1 MAGDGVVLG
10 LGMTFLAIRTW
21 LKFRSHSKA
30 LKEVGETAVFG
41 VSDLRTFLDCTEN
54 EVMVRTEVLEKGNL
68 DFPNLPESEVF
79 SSRKQVRMGCGQWQ
93 GVKPQEPPQKRD
105 RLVIVRG
112 TMQTRAALESQDSSC
127 NVDTLSPKNAEDK
140 AVYVERT
147 QTYVYTEVSNLVGLV
162 TRKDLIKVTKQMVPF
177 VLVESEAHRHPHRQ
191 GEAVFVHVNMDGSQ
205 HSLPLVTVFYQ
216 LHPVPASSY
225 TFLQAMFGRRYPVC
239 NCLLTIAYTILCTL
253 LFSVPFQVIQHLMT
267 IPVSLQVGLLDEE
280 KILPLGREITAV
292 GVVNTSSDGSP
303 VIKSCNHLPVFLT
316 QYTRDQLLAELS
328 NGTKVLF
335 WMGIAFST
343 VAAGVLCYSIVK
355 NWAKWKQRQQ
365 RQQQRPQQDDEAR
378 HTMPTEEEPENSGDI
393 PDEDLCVVCLLRRRQ
408 AAFIQCG
415 HRVCCVP
422 CAQRVEQG
430 SNPLC
435 PVCRQIVTSIV
446 RVFDS

>member
-1 MAGDGVVLG
+1 M
-10 LGMTFLAIRTW
+10 
-21 LKFRSHSKA
+21 
-30 LKEVGETAVFG
+30 
-41 VSDLRTFLDCTEN
+41 
-54 EVMVRTEVLEKGNL
+54 
-68 DFPNLPESEVF
+68 
-79 SSRKQVRMGCGQWQ
+79 
-93 GVKPQEPPQKRD
+93 
-105 RLVIVRG
+105 
-112 TMQTRAALESQDSSC
+112 
-127 NVDTLSPKNAEDK
+127 
-140 AVYVERT
+140 
-147 QTYVYTEVSNLVGLV
+147 
-162 TRKDLIKVTKQMVPF
+162 
-177 VLVESEAHRHPHRQ
+177 LVESEAHRHPHRQ

-225 TFLQAMFGRRYPVC
+225 TFLQAMFGRRYP
-239 NCLLTIAYTILCTL
+239 
-253 LFSVPFQVIQHLMT
+253 
-267 IPVSLQVGLLDEE
+267 VGLLDEE

-378 HTMPTEEEPENSGDI
+378 HTMSTEEEPENSGDI

>member
-1 MAGDGVVLG
+1 MAAHDYELCMVFARMAMAGDGVVLG

-41 VSDLRTFLDCTEN
+41 VSDLRTFLDCKEN
-54 EVMVRTEVLEKGNL
+54 EVMVRTEVLEK
-68 DFPNLPESEVF
+68 
-79 SSRKQVRMGCGQWQ
+79 
-93 GVKPQEPPQKRD
+93 PQEPPQKRD
-105 RLVIVRG
+105 QLVIVRG

-147 QTYVYTEVSNLVGLV
+147 QTYVYTEMSNLVGLV

-177 VLVESEAHRHPHRQ
+177 VLVESEAHRHPRRQ

-225 TFLQAMFGRRYPVC
+225 TFLQAMFGRRYPV
-239 NCLLTIAYTILCTL
+239 
-253 LFSVPFQVIQHLMT
+253 
-267 IPVSLQVGLLDEE
+267 GLLDEE

-292 GVVNTSSDGSP
+292 GVVNISSDGSP

-378 HTMPTEEEPENSGDI
+378 HTMSTEEEPENSGDI

>member
-1 MAGDGVVLG
+1 MAAHDYELCMVFARMAMAGDGVVLG

-54 EVMVRTEVLEKGNL
+54 EVMVRTEVLEKG
-68 DFPNLPESEVF
+68 V
-79 SSRKQVRMGCGQWQ
+79 Q
-93 GVKPQEPPQKRD
+93 PQEPPQKRD
-105 RLVIVRG
+105 QLVIVRG

-147 QTYVYTEVSNLVGLV
+147 QTYVYTEMSNLVGLV

-225 TFLQAMFGRRYPVC
+225 TFLQAMFGRRYPV
-239 NCLLTIAYTILCTL
+239 
-253 LFSVPFQVIQHLMT
+253 
-267 IPVSLQVGLLDEE
+267 GLLDEE

-292 GVVNTSSDGSP
+292 GVVNMSSDGSP

-378 HTMPTEEEPENSGDI
+378 HTMSTEEEPENSGDI

>member
-1 MAGDGVVLG
+1 MAAHDYELCMVFARMAMAGDGVVLG

-54 EVMVRTEVLEKGNL
+54 EVMVRTEVLEK
-68 DFPNLPESEVF
+68 
-79 SSRKQVRMGCGQWQ
+79 

-225 TFLQAMFGRRYPVC
+225 TFLQAMFGRRYP
-239 NCLLTIAYTILCTL
+239 
-253 LFSVPFQVIQHLMT
+253 
-267 IPVSLQVGLLDEE
+267 VGLLDEE

>member
-1 MAGDGVVLG
+1 MAAHDYELCMVFARMAMAGDGVVLG

-54 EVMVRTEVLEKGNL
+54 EVMVRTEVLEKG
-68 DFPNLPESEVF
+68 
-79 SSRKQVRMGCGQWQ
+79 
-93 GVKPQEPPQKRD
+93 VKPQEPRQKRD
-105 RLVIVRG
+105 QLVIVRG

-225 TFLQAMFGRRYPVC
+225 TFLQAMFGRRYPV
-239 NCLLTIAYTILCTL
+239 
-253 LFSVPFQVIQHLMT
+253 
-267 IPVSLQVGLLDEE
+267 GLLDEE

-292 GVVNTSSDGSP
+292 GVVNMSSDGSP

-378 HTMPTEEEPENSGDI
+378 HTMSTEEEPENSGDI

>member
-1 MAGDGVVLG
+1 V
-10 LGMTFLAIRTW
+10 
-21 LKFRSHSKA
+21 
-30 LKEVGETAVFG
+30 
-41 VSDLRTFLDCTEN
+41 
-54 EVMVRTEVLEKGNL
+54 NL
-68 DFPNLPESEVF
+68 LFCWKWIKPWVDWCSVNFWAQTVY
-79 SSRKQVRMGCGQWQ
+79 GQ
-93 GVKPQEPPQKRD
+93 
-105 RLVIVRG
+105 
-112 TMQTRAALESQDSSC
+112 
-127 NVDTLSPKNAEDK
+127 
-140 AVYVERT
+140 
-147 QTYVYTEVSNLVGLV
+147 
-162 TRKDLIKVTKQMVPF
+162 VPF

-253 LFSVPFQVIQHLMT
+253 LFLIPFQVIQHLMT

-378 HTMPTEEEPENSGDI
+378 HTMSTEEEPENSGDI